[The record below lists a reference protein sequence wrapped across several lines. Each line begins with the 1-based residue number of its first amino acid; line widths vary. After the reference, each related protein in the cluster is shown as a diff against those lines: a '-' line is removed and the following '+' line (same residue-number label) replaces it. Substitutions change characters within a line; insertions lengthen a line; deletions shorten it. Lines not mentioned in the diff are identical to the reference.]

1 MEEIRTAAFDD
12 ATKKQI
18 EDWLKQ
24 SDIHIRAGRYLAADE
39 LLQKVF
45 ALEPKNETAHAH
57 QDRIQFLIRQLS
69 QRVGLE
75 HDLYHEILKYR
86 QRIANRNAN
95 RVNLLLNSA
104 QQLLEQGEFKK
115 ASDQVRKAQAL
126 DPENMIAKALIQR
139 LAEIRAKGGEELTT
153 TSRELKFSTLLRE
166 LWRDGVPSESQQE
179 VITKMQHEFKIT
191 EKRRHELEREIRNK
205 LYKNEL
211 HRIWLTGGVSAFT
224 HKSVDALHRK
234 YKISRVDRSVIEA
247 ELLRE
252 VRKNRIRGNIL
263 VVDSNED
270 MLIEISSKLRENY
283 YAVISAGTTDEAME
297 SIKTII
303 PDIILSE
310 LSLEGQLSGFD
321 FYEFIRSTP
330 STKQIPFI
338 FMAIEPDRSIIL
350 IGKRLGVDEFI
361 TKPLDYEFLLAVISG
376 KLFRFPNIKPA
387 KN

>member
-57 QDRIQFLIRQLS
+57 QDRIQFLIKQLS

-75 HDLYHEILKYR
+75 QDLYHEIIKYR

-104 QQLLEQGEFKK
+104 QQLLDQGEFKK
-115 ASDQVRKAQAL
+115 ASDQIRKAQAL

-139 LAEIRAKGGEELTT
+139 LAEVRAKGGEQLTT

-179 VITKMQHEFKIT
+179 VITKMQYEFKIT

-211 HRIWLTGGVSAFT
+211 HKIWLTGGVSAFT

-247 ELLRE
+247 ELLKE

-283 YAVISAGTTDEAME
+283 YAVISAGTADEAME
-297 SIKTII
+297 SIKTIV

-338 FMAIEPDRSIIL
+338 FMAGEPDRSIIL

-376 KLFRFPNIKPA
+376 KLFRFPNLRPA